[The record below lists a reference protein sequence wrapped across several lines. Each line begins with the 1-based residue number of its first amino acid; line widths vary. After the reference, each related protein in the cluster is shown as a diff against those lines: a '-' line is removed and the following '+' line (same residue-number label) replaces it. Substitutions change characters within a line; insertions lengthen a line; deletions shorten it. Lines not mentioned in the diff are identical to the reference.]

1 MKKKLYDCQDNTGAT
16 TIVVICVM
24 AVIMALSMGL
34 FLTASVLTRSSG
46 RTLAAEQ
53 SRILAVSFSEE
64 VEAMLTSSEYE
75 YEQRD
80 EEEVGRAENLS
91 SNSIWHY
98 VKQNISD
105 GTWPYYSEAEGGI
118 HNRQNAVRSFRMT
131 ESGTAGEI
139 VDITLAMYWTQVDK
153 SGKPGRLAIETTAT
167 IKGQSCTIVD
177 VYELGM
183 TTHEDYQG
191 WNWKHIQKR

>member
-34 FLTASVLTRSSG
+34 FLTASVLTRTSG

-64 VEAMLTSSEYE
+64 VEGMLTSSEYA
-75 YEQRD
+75 YDQRD
-80 EEEVGRAENLS
+80 DEEAGRAETLS
-91 SNSIWHY
+91 GSSIWHY

-105 GTWPYYSEAEGGI
+105 GTWPYYSEIEGSI
-118 HNRQNAVRSFRMT
+118 HNRENAVRSFRMT
-131 ESGTAGEI
+131 ESGTTGEI
-139 VDITLAMYWTQVDK
+139 ADIALSMYWTQEEK
-153 SGKPGRLAIETTAT
+153 SGKPGQLVVETTAS

-177 VYELGM
+177 VYELG
-183 TTHEDYQG
+183 TTAHEDYQG